1 MTPTPLHDPEEGPFV
16 AQGGAVLAAGRARGL
31 PPEVVA
37 SPARV
42 SVLGLPRPV
51 KGSLRRAL
59 PALDRTR
66 QPEWRGVGRS
76 DSLSRGGRACGSE
89 ASKYSSETINCSYVF

>member
-1 MTPTPLHDPEEGPFV
+1 MTPTPLNDPEGGPFV

-59 PALDRTR
+59 PALDRAR
-66 QPEWRGVGRS
+66 PAGQPGEPLCQRGVQ
-76 DSLSRGGRACGSE
+76 LSVTSPTGARTRTCPS
-89 ASKYSSETINCSYVF
+89 FP

>member
-1 MTPTPLHDPEEGPFV
+1 MTPTPLNDPEGGPFV

-66 QPEWRGVGRS
+66 QPERRGVRRS
-76 DSLSRGGRACGSE
+76 DSLSRGGGARESE
-89 ASKYSSETINCSYVF
+89 ASKYSSETINF